1 MEKTT
6 AIITVTNLA
15 DIVELADA
23 YGVELDDQQRMP
35 CIAGHNGDIPTM
47 RFDSI
52 TQSFYCTDPNCRLHG
67 NVIDLVRDVE
77 NVDVLDAIQIVADEV
92 GLDEASVNGNLPDR
106 EEVRVLACLR
116 YASRF
121 YARHMDAA
129 LPYLESRGIS
139 RDTAER
145 YLVGASPGK
154 DDLKEALQA
163 EGFTLDTIRA
173 AGLLNQ
179 YDEDFFQ
186 DRLVVPIRV
195 NGLVLGFYGRAL
207 NDDNLVTHLNMG
219 SERLIKTSAPFNW
232 DARREEVIVVEGI
245 LDALSLIDKGYH
257 NAVAVFGTQGLAS
270 EKYQPILGES
280 SIKTICLCYD
290 GDEVGFKATKRD
302 ASALEDLGY
311 EVRIADIDQM
321 DPNEFMLK
329 HEPEVFHERLYE
341 AVPPIQWEID
351 QLDSQWSPEDKIQHL
366 DGVMRRCKK
375 LKPLQQAATIERLA
389 DALGFTKKQV
399 RDHIAALP
407 DETEPEAHLLDL
419 SNCQSI
425 HPALDVIEDTVL
437 ISVPQGRMD
446 PETGSIE
453 WVPYVITSE
462 RDFFPLDAMEL
473 HKRGFYTSS
482 QSMADE
488 PRYRAETIKAFLD
501 GDLEG
506 DLSRAFWKVHSLL
519 AEYVDFPDGNTYVFL
534 TAWII
539 GTYLYPIFNYY
550 PYIHFTGTKNVG
562 KSKTMKLMSC
572 ICFNGTMSVSIT
584 PASQFRIIE
593 AFRPTL
599 FMDETEDLKDKAA
612 SDRRA
617 VLLGGYE
624 AGSSVIRTEKDKDN
638 YRAKRMGNYGPRAFA
653 SIEGLEDTL
662 ASRTVQITMQ
672 RSYDDA
678 IKQKEVNLRDPAF
691 QAIRDDLFLT
701 AMTEGIRVKE
711 IYETIVRPDSVEF
724 GDREFN
730 LVKPLL
736 AICEATGTD
745 QIVAS
750 LIKFA
755 NTSYRQKIA
764 EYNTSAPE
772 NVLLAYLLEIVAQD
786 GWFRS
791 DEIHAGFVKHIKD
804 TGFDLNMSVT
814 KAFMG
819 GLVKKLGLVSETRR
833 SPDRTCTLYH
843 IRLEVLSKVAANY
856 QVI

>member
-1 MEKTT
+1 MEKTQS
-6 AIITVTNLA
+6 IITVTNLV
-15 DIVELADA
+15 DIVELGEA
-23 YGVELDDQQRMP
+23 YGLELDAEQRMR
-35 CIAGHNGDIPTM
+35 CIAGHNGEEPTM
-47 RFDSI
+47 RFDGS
-52 TQSFYCTDPNCRLHG
+52 TQSFYCTDPSCRLHG
-67 NVIDLVRDVE
+67 NVIDLVRDLE
-77 NVDVLDAIQIVADEV
+77 KVDVWDAVQLVAEEA
-92 GLDEASVNGNLPDR
+92 GLDTASLNGNLPNR

-116 YASRF
+116 YAARF
-121 YARHMDAA
+121 YARHLDSA
-129 LPYLESRGIS
+129 LPYLESRGICQ
-139 RDTAER
+139 DTAES
-145 YLVGASPGK
+145 YLLGASPGK
-154 DDLKEALQA
+154 EGLKESLQA
-163 EGFTLDTIRA
+163 ESFTLDTIRA

-207 NDDNLVTHLNMG
+207 DEDNPVKHLNM
-219 SERLIKTSAPFNW
+219 SSDRLIKTSAPFNW
-232 DARREEVIVVEGI
+232 DARREEVIVVEGV
-245 LDALSLIDKGYH
+245 LDALSLIEQGYN
-257 NAVAVFGTQGLAS
+257 NAVAVFGTQGLAAD
-270 EKYQPILGES
+270 KYLDLLSES
-280 SIKTICLCYD
+280 SVKTIYLCYD
-290 GDEVGFKATKRD
+290 GDESGSKGARRD
-302 ASALEDLGY
+302 AYALEDLGY
-311 EVRIADIDQM
+311 EVRIANIDDM
-321 DPNEFMLK
+321 DPNEFMQDN
-329 HEPEVFHERLYE
+329 EPGAFQERFDE
-341 AVPPIQWEID
+341 AVPAIQWEID
-351 QLDSQWSPEDKIQHL
+351 RVDPGWSPEDKIEYL
-366 DGVMRRCKK
+366 EGVMRRCKTMR
-375 LKPLQQAATIERLA
+375 PLQQAATIERLTQ
-389 DALGFTKKQV
+389 ALGFTKKQV
-399 RDHIAALP
+399 RDHIEALP
-407 DETEPEAHLLDL
+407 DETEANPELLDL

-425 HPALDVIEDTVL
+425 HPALDVVEDTVV

-453 WVPYVITSE
+453 WVPYVVTSQK
-462 RDFFPLDAMEL
+462 DFFPLDPREL

-482 QSMADE
+482 RSMADE
-488 PRYRAETIKAFLD
+488 PRYRAETIKGFLD
-501 GDLEG
+501 GDLTGE
-506 DLSRAFWKVHSLL
+506 LASVFWKVHSLL

-539 GTYLYPIFNYY
+539 GTYLYTIFNYY

-572 ICFNGTMSVSIT
+572 ICFNGTMSVSNT

-662 ASRTVQITMQ
+662 ASRTIQITMQ

-678 IKQKEVNLRDPAF
+678 IKQKEVNLRNPVF
-691 QAIRDDLFLT
+691 QEIRDELFLT
-701 AMTEGIRVKE
+701 AMTEGIRVKQ
-711 IYETIVRPDSVEF
+711 IYKALTRPDAVEF

-730 LVKPLL
+730 LIKPLL
-736 AICEATGTD
+736 AISQATGTEK
-745 QIVAS
+745 IVDS
-750 LIKFA
+750 LITFA

-764 EYNTSAPE
+764 DYNTSAPE
-772 NVLLAYLLEIVAQD
+772 NVLLAYLLEIVAHD
-786 GWFRS
+786 DWFRS
-791 DEIHAGFVKHIKD
+791 DDIHAGFVKYIKD
-804 TGFDLNMSVT
+804 SGLDLNMSIT

-819 GLVKKLGLVSETRR
+819 GLIKKLGIVSDTRR

-843 IRLEVLSKVAANY
+843 IKLSVLSKVAANY